1 MLGIKWTFR
10 RIVATIATFMGIGT
24 LVSCYG
30 VPTDDIYEADM
41 YGMPAN
47 YDYKVDGQIEAIKTG
62 KTNDNGYFEYKNIKT
77 AGNYT
82 LVFEDVDGEE
92 NGSFESKEK
101 ILTLPSTSDDNMN
114 MQIKLEKK

>member
-77 AGNYT
+77 AGNSKHHLSSSSKRNNRKTYSR
-82 LVFEDVDGEE
+82 LFFGQKVVF
-92 NGSFESKEK
+92 NR
-101 ILTLPSTSDDNMN
+101 LRL
-114 MQIKLEKK
+114 LEQSSRSR